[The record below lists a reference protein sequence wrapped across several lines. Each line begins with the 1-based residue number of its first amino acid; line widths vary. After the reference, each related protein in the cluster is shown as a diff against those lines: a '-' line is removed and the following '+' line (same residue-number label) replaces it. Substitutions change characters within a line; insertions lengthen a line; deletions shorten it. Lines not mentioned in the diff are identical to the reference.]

1 MDTYKKVVWSEGMFL
16 RPQHFQQQERY
27 FALMRHQRAQAP
39 VHYFW
44 GFRRLQLDA
53 ASLALGVVAILDAE
67 GIFPDGTPFCFS
79 SNYDGPAPLNVKE
92 GVAEQIVYLALPL
105 QTNQSETISFD
116 AHEQSLAR
124 YAVKDALIEDIN
136 SIGGDAAELQ
146 LAKPR
151 LRLLLQSELTDSW
164 IALGVMRVLERRSDR
179 QLLLDN
185 HYIPALISNS
195 ASSVLTSLVNE
206 VLGLV
211 KQRADVLS
219 TRISQPG
226 RGGVSEVG
234 EFLMLQLLN
243 RSEPQLMHLLQNQ
256 GSTPEDAYKMLI
268 ALCGELATFS
278 ADSKRN
284 SDLPFYFHDEAA
296 KSFVPLVQVLRRY
309 LSTVLEQ
316 NAIEIQ
322 LVEKNYG
329 VRIGQVTDREL
340 FSSSQFVL
348 AVNAS
353 VPADLLKQSFPRQI
367 KIGSVDKIRDLVNL
381 QLPGILLNSLP
392 IAPRQIPYHTGTHY
406 FELDTNSDMWSA
418 FKASG
423 TIAMHV
429 AGDFPDLQMQCWA
442 IRR

>member
-27 FALMRHQRAQAP
+27 LALMRHQRAQAP
-39 VHYFW
+39 AHYFW
-44 GFRRLQLDA
+44 GFRRLQLDT
-53 ASLALGVVAILDAE
+53 ASLALGVVAILEAE
-67 GIFPDGTPFCFS
+67 GIFPDGTPFSFS
-79 SNYDGPAPLNVKE
+79 TNFDAPAPLTVKD
-92 GVAEQIVYLALPL
+92 GVADQIIYLALPS
-105 QTNQSETISFD
+105 QNNQAESIAFD

-124 YAVKDALIEDIN
+124 YSVKDALIEDIN
-136 SIGGDAAELQ
+136 SVGGDAAELQ

-151 LRLLLQSELTDSW
+151 LRLLLQAELTDSW
-164 IALGVMRVLERRSDR
+164 IALGAIRVLEKRSDR

-195 ASSVLTSLVNE
+195 ASSVLTSLLNE

-211 KQRADVLS
+211 KQRADILS

-243 RSEPQLMHLLQNQ
+243 RNEPQLTHLLQTH
-256 GSTPEDAYKMLI
+256 GATPEEAYKILI
-268 ALCGELATFS
+268 ALCGELSTFAS
-278 ADSKRN
+278 ESKRN
-284 SDLPFYFHDEAA
+284 GDLPLYFHDEAT
-296 KSFVPLVQVLRRY
+296 KSFVPLVQILRRY

-329 VRIGQVTDREL
+329 VRIGQVTDCEL
-340 FSSSQFVL
+340 FASSQFVL
-348 AVNAS
+348 AVHAS
-353 VPADLLKQSFPRQI
+353 VPPDLLKQSFPKQI

-381 QLPGILLNSLP
+381 QLPGILLHSLP

-406 FELDTNSDMWSA
+406 FELDTSSDMWSA

>member
-1 MDTYKKVVWSEGMFL
+1 MDTCKKVVWSEGMFL

-27 FALMRHQRAQAP
+27 LELMRHQRAQAP
-39 VHYFW
+39 AHYFW
-44 GFRRLQLDA
+44 GFRRLQLDT
-53 ASLALGVVAILDAE
+53 ASLAQGIVAIQEAE
-67 GIFPDGTPFCFS
+67 GIFPDGTPFSFS
-79 SNYDGPAPLNVKE
+79 SSVDAPAPLSVQE
-92 GVAEQIVYLALPL
+92 GIADQIVCLALPL
-105 QTNQSETISFD
+105 QNNQTELIAFD
-116 AHEQSLAR
+116 ADERSLAR
-124 YAVKDALIEDIN
+124 YSVHDFIAEDIN
-136 SIGGDAAELQ
+136 SVGGEAAELQ

-151 LRLLLQSELTDSW
+151 LRLLLQTELTDSW
-164 IALGVMRVLERRSDR
+164 VALGVIRILEKRTDR

-185 HYIPALISNS
+185 HYIPALISTS
-195 ASSVLTSLVNE
+195 ASNSLTTLLNE
-206 VLGLV
+206 ILGLV

-243 RSEPQLMHLLQNQ
+243 RNEPQLMHLLQTQ
-256 GSTPEDAYKMLI
+256 GTTPEEAYKILI
-268 ALCGELATFS
+268 ALCGELATFVS
-278 ADSKRN
+278 DNKRN
-284 SDLPFYFHDEAA
+284 GDLPFYFHDDAER
-296 KSFVPLVQVLRRY
+296 SFIPLVKTLRRY

-340 FSSSQFVL
+340 FVSCQFVL
-348 AVNAS
+348 AVHAS
-353 VPADLLKQSFPRQI
+353 VPPDLLKQSFPKQI

-406 FELDTNSDMWSA
+406 FELDTDSDMWAA
-418 FKASG
+418 FKATG

>member
-1 MDTYKKVVWSEGMFL
+1 MDTYKRVVWSEGMFL

-27 FALMRHQRAQAP
+27 LELMRHQRAQAP
-39 VHYFW
+39 AHYFW
-44 GFRRLQLDA
+44 GFRRLQLDT
-53 ASLALGVVAILDAE
+53 ASLALGVVSILEAE
-67 GIFPDGTPFCFS
+67 GIFPDGTPFGFS
-79 SNYDGPAPLNVKE
+79 SKVDAPAPLSVQE
-92 GVAEQIVYLALPL
+92 GVADQIVYLALPL
-105 QTNQSETISFD
+105 QNNQAELIAFD
-116 AHEQSLAR
+116 ADEQSLAR
-124 YAVKDALIEDIN
+124 YSVQDALTEDIN
-136 SIGGDAAELQ
+136 SVGGDAAELQ

-151 LRLLLQSELTDSW
+151 LRLLLQTELTDSW
-164 IALGVMRVLERRSDR
+164 VALGVIRILEKRTDR

-185 HYIPALISNS
+185 HYIPALISTS
-195 ASSVLTSLVNE
+195 ASNSLTTLLNE
-206 VLGLV
+206 ILGLV

-219 TRISQPG
+219 ARISQPG

-243 RSEPQLMHLLQNQ
+243 RSEPQLMHLLQAQ
-256 GSTPEDAYKMLI
+256 CATPEEAYKLLI
-268 ALCGELATFS
+268 TLCGELATFVN
-278 ADSKRN
+278 DNKRN
-284 SDLPFYFHDEAA
+284 GDLPCYFHDDADR
-296 KSFVPLVQVLRRY
+296 SFIPIVKILRRY
-309 LSTVLEQ
+309 LTTVLEQ

-340 FSSSQFVL
+340 FASSQFVL
-348 AVNAS
+348 AVHAS
-353 VPADLLKQSFPRQI
+353 VPPDLLKQSFPKQI

-406 FELDTNSDMWSA
+406 FELDTGSDMWTA
-418 FKASG
+418 FKATG

>member
-27 FALMRHQRAQAP
+27 LTLMRHQRSQAP
-39 VHYFW
+39 AHYFW

-53 ASLALGVVAILDAE
+53 TSLALGIVAIQDAE
-67 GIFPDGTPFCFS
+67 GIFPDGTPFSFS
-79 SNYDGPAPLNVKE
+79 SNYDAPAPLNVKD
-92 GVAEQIVYLALPL
+92 GVAEQIIYLALPL
-105 QTNQSETISFD
+105 QTNQAETVSFD
-116 AHEQSLAR
+116 AHAQSLAR
-124 YAVKDALIEDIN
+124 YSVKDAIIEDIN
-136 SIGGDAAELQ
+136 SVGGEAAELQ

-151 LRLLLQSELTDSW
+151 LHLLLQSELTDSW
-164 IALGVMRVLERRSDR
+164 VALGVIRVLEKRSDR
-179 QLLLDN
+179 QLILDN

-219 TRISQPG
+219 MRISQPG

-243 RSEPQLMHLLQNQ
+243 RNEPQLMHLLQSQ
-256 GSTPEDAYKMLI
+256 GATPEDAYKLLI
-268 ALCGELATFS
+268 ALCGELATFAS
-278 ADSKRN
+278 ENKRN
-284 SDLPFYFHDEAA
+284 SDLPLYFHDEAE
-296 KSFVPLVQVLRRY
+296 KSFTPLMQMLRRY

-316 NAIEIQ
+316 NAVEIQ
-322 LVEKNYG
+322 LIEKNYG
-329 VRIGQVTDREL
+329 VRIGQVTDRDL

-348 AVNAS
+348 AVHAS
-353 VPADLLKQSFPRQI
+353 IPADLLKQSFPKQI

>member
-27 FALMRHQRAQAP
+27 LAFMRHQRAQAP

-44 GFRRLQLDA
+44 GFRRLQLDV
-53 ASLALGVVAILDAE
+53 ASLALGIVAVSEAE
-67 GIFPDGTPFCFS
+67 GIFPDGTPFSFS
-79 SNYDGPAPLNVKE
+79 SSYDAPTPLNVKD
-92 GVAEQIVYLALPL
+92 GVADQIVYLALPL
-105 QTNQSETISFD
+105 QNNQAEMISFD

-124 YAVKDALIEDIN
+124 YSVKDSLIDDIN
-136 SIGGDAAELQ
+136 SVGGETAELQ

-164 IALGVMRVLERRSDR
+164 VALGVIRVLEKRSDR

-219 TRISQPG
+219 VRISQPG

-243 RSEPQLMHLLQNQ
+243 RNEPQLIHLLDGQ
-256 GSTPEDAYKMLI
+256 GATPEDAYKILI
-268 ALCGELATFS
+268 ALCGELATFA

-284 SDLPFYFHDEAA
+284 SELPFYFHDDAE
-296 KSFVPLVQVLRRY
+296 KSFFPLVQMLRRY

-322 LVEKNYG
+322 LIEKNYG

-348 AVNAS
+348 AVHAS
-353 VPADLLKQSFPRQI
+353 VPPDLLKQSFPKQI

-381 QLPGILLNSLP
+381 QLPGILLSSLP

-406 FELDTNSDMWSA
+406 FELDTSSDMWSA

-423 TIAMHV
+423 AIAMHV

>member
-27 FALMRHQRAQAP
+27 MEVMRHQRAQAP
-39 VHYFW
+39 AHYFW
-44 GFRRLQLDA
+44 GFRRLQLDTS
-53 ASLALGVVAILDAE
+53 SLTLGVIAILEAE
-67 GIFPDGTPFCFS
+67 GVFPDGTPFSFS
-79 SNYDGPAPLNVKE
+79 SVSDAPKPLTVKD
-92 GVAEQIVYLALPL
+92 GVADQVIYLALPIHNN
-105 QTNQSETISFD
+105 QTELVAFD
-116 AHEQSLAR
+116 ADEAGLAR
-124 YAVKDALIEDIN
+124 YSVEDVLTDDIN
-136 SIGGDAAELQ
+136 SVGGEAAELQ

-164 IALGVMRVLERRSDR
+164 VALGLVRILDRRTDR
-179 QLLLDN
+179 QLLLD
-185 HYIPALISNS
+185 HQYIPTLISSS
-195 ASSVLTSLVNE
+195 ASSGLTSLLNE

-243 RSEPQLMHLLQNQ
+243 RSEPQLTHLLQSQ
-256 GSTPEDAYKMLI
+256 GGTPEEAYKMLI
-268 ALCGELATFS
+268 ALCGELATFAS
-278 ADSKRN
+278 DNKRTG
-284 SDLPFYFHDEAA
+284 DLPLYFHDDLD
-296 KSFVPLVQVLRRY
+296 KSFVPLVQILRRY

-329 VRIGQVTDREL
+329 VRIGQVVDRDL
-340 FSSSQFVL
+340 FTSCQFVL
-348 AVNAS
+348 AVHAS
-353 VPADLLKQSFPRQI
+353 VPPDVLKQSFPKQI

-381 QLPGILLNSLP
+381 QLPGILLSALP

-406 FELDTNSDMWSA
+406 FELDASSDMWAA
-418 FKASG
+418 FKATG